1 MSYDPSIFNINPYY
15 DDFSTDK
22 SFLRVLFKPG
32 YAVQARELT
41 QIQSILQDQV
51 SKVGDYLFKDGSR
64 IVGGAISVRNTNY
77 VMVSTE
83 SPSISGISD
92 YSFVLGAT
100 VKVGSGVDSAQP
112 EGRVVH
118 YLPPDTTDG
127 MLVLVVDFI
136 SGSSFS
142 GNSSL
147 VLLTDT
153 DNSVSYTLTIG
164 TDSWSNGSCKLVSV
178 DDGIFYVDGFFA
190 RNFQQYFVPGTT
202 TANGTGVRR
211 DFQYGTAFSD
221 LNTSVG
227 FAITRD
233 SVTENEDAT
242 LRDPAIGSYNYN
254 APGADRY
261 SINLTLDQRIPGS
274 NTDDFL
280 EVLRFESGRI
290 SKKIERITYAEIEKT
305 LAQRTYDESGSYVVN
320 PFDINVSVSGSELY
334 YTMGS
339 GKAYVQGHELETQY
353 PQTINSS
360 TATTETTETELLFPF
375 SVGNWIGVCAG
386 YGTDVIS
393 SWGATFSAVLG
404 TTLNNGSADV
414 YFRSSI
420 GNVVGQAKVQALVPY
435 GFVTG
440 TGLTQGKYKMYL
452 YGICAGS
459 VISGASSAVVM
470 PHGSVMGSG
479 KTLAVFGAVTNATP
493 FGTINSSDNAPLV
506 YDVKPGYAIKE
517 FSGVE
522 FYGKVITNNIT
533 PAWTSGTAPLSY
545 TATVSSDL
553 SGTFSSTSNTSISF
567 PSIYGVG
574 GSGVASDIQQVTIIS
589 AGNAGT
595 TAQSY
600 SAGHAAA
607 MTGFTLSSDGKYIK
621 LEVPGGQHP
630 TGFTTGNVRMMVPV
644 KYTLNTTNLIMDNP
658 GSSDIRTKTSV
669 DASESKASTLLT
681 VDANRNNRK
690 YLLLSYWD
698 VYSISSIVHSTQGN
712 VTSWFELDDGQRETY
727 YDYSRLYLK
736 AERNSSVT
744 AGTFTITYKYFSH
757 SGLAFSPFVGAN
769 SYTGVNYSSIP
780 LYTNSRTGRTVSLA
794 NCLDFR
800 RSGPISSIPTVKPF
814 GFSEFSASFANTKVS
829 YSHYLPR
836 IDKIKL
842 QVNADT
848 NAPVFVV
855 VSGDPDMN
863 PIAPPDTE
871 DALTLY
877 TVLVP
882 AYTHKASDVLITPYD
897 SKRYTM
903 QDIGKIEKRVGDVE
917 TFASL
922 SVSELQTESQSL
934 LTYARG
940 LGSSATTEP
949 IKTSIYVDEFAGHN
963 SGDVSSDEHICSVD
977 YEYGELRPFFT
988 AQSMIL
994 PVGTMSGVTISGDGL
1009 CTLLYTT
1016 TPHTENIGYTKTIKP
1031 NPTNTTNWLGFA
1043 QLSKSIDTYYDNST
1057 RPLVKTNALGENDN
1071 WLSSDAMD
1079 ARGFGTQWND
1089 WESMW
1094 TGIEIRQEENDTVQ
1108 RAILELP
1115 RTGQLSQVAGIDS
1128 GNVSIGVG
1136 RRINATTSEKML
1148 SYMKSRKLKNR
1159 ISTTTEGR
1167 IVDKSVVPYI
1177 STQTVGIVA
1186 YGLKPNT
1193 SNLSVWFDGVSVLS
1207 DLVSNSSGT
1216 VSTTFTIPAAS
1227 FSVGEKLVRISDS
1240 YEPENASTTA
1250 ECVFYSTG
1258 ILTQRDSGSYS
1269 TRPPSLRRQT
1279 VASNG
1284 IIKSPFNRDVSYD
1297 DVTSNQWTDP
1307 LCQTFIVDAKTYP
1320 HGIFASS
1327 VDLFFSKKD
1336 LVLPVTVQIRPTV
1349 NGYPSPSVSVPF
1361 STVTKLPAGVTTSV
1375 VSGIPTATG
1384 FTFSSPV
1391 YLEPGEYAVAV
1402 LTNSGQYSL
1411 WASSSSLNTPNDGR
1425 AGNNASVGTLYIP
1438 QNTNTWVPDNVT
1450 DIAFRL
1456 NRCTFSAISSG
1467 YVQYTSTDTTKP
1479 EILKI
1484 SANEIVPLG
1493 CSIQRIFGDTTTI
1506 KNNQNIYLGSVP
1518 TNLNLKY
1525 TMSRGTNTA
1534 ITPVVDFGTF
1544 FGKLVNM
1551 KLANNATTPFSTS
1564 SYVSRVVSLPQDSSS
1579 QGVFVF
1585 SNAVIP
1591 SGATVN
1597 MYCRYSESSE
1607 SDLFQAAWRPMTR
1620 VNPFV
1625 STTESDFR
1633 EAVYGIT
1640 SSASGIGSYQIKSE
1654 FLSRETVTGNGFFRY
1669 SATPALKNISVVTWK

>member
-1 MSYDPSIFNINPYY
+1 MSYDSSIFNINPYY

-51 SKVGDYLFKDGSR
+51 SKVGDFLFKDGSR
-64 IVGGAISVRNTNY
+64 IVGGACSVRNTNY
-77 VMVSTE
+77 VMISKT
-83 SPSISGISD
+83 SPSLSGISD

-100 VKVGSGVDSAQP
+100 VKIGSGVDSAQP

-127 MLVLVVDFI
+127 MLVLIVDFI

-153 DNSVSYTLTIG
+153 EIPVSYTLTIPV
-164 TDSWSNGSCKLVSV
+164 DSWSNGSCKLVSV
-178 DDGIFYVDGFFA
+178 DDGIFYVDGFFT

-202 TANGTGVRR
+202 TSNGTAVRR
-211 DFQYGTAFSD
+211 DFQYGTAFSN
-221 LNTSVG
+221 LTTSVG
-227 FAITRD
+227 FAIVRD
-233 SVTENEDAT
+233 SVTENEDSS

-261 SINLTLDQRIPGS
+261 SIILTLDQRIAGS
-274 NTDDFL
+274 NTDDFI
-280 EVLRFESGRI
+280 EVLRFESGKI

-305 LAQRTYDESGSYVVN
+305 LSQRTYDESGSYVVN
-320 PFDINVSVSGSELY
+320 PFDISVSVSDSQLQ

-353 PQTINSS
+353 PQTINAS
-360 TATTETTETELLFPF
+360 TATTKTTETELLFPF

-386 YGTDVIS
+386 YGTDTIS
-393 SWGATFSAVLG
+393 SWGATFGAVLG
-404 TTLNNGSADV
+404 KTLNNGSADV
-414 YFRSSI
+414 YFRNSS
-420 GNVVGQAKVQALVPY
+420 GVVVGQAKVQALVPY
-435 GFVTG
+435 GFVVG
-440 TGLTQGKYKMYL
+440 AGLTQGKYKMYL
-452 YGICAGS
+452 YGISAGS

-470 PHGSVMGSG
+470 PHGSNMGSG
-479 KTLAVFGAVTNATP
+479 KTLAVFGATTNGTP
-493 FGTINSSDNAPLV
+493 FGTINYSDAASLV

-522 FYGKVITNNIT
+522 FYGKVITDFIT
-533 PAWTSGTAPLSY
+533 PTIVSGIATY
-545 TATVSSDL
+545 NATVASNL
-553 SGTFSSTSNTSISF
+553 TQTFSSASNTSISF
-567 PSIYGVG
+567 PSIYGDG
-574 GSGVASDIQQVTIIS
+574 GSGVASDIQQVIIVS
-589 AGNAGT
+589 GGNAGT

-600 SAGHAAA
+600 SPGHAA
-607 MTGFTLSSDGKYIK
+607 TISGFTLSSDGNYIK
-621 LEVPGGQHP
+621 LEVPVGQHP
-630 TGFTTGNVRMMVPV
+630 AGFTTGNVRMSVPV
-644 KYTLNTTNLIMDNP
+644 RYRLNPDNLIMDNP

-669 DASESKASTLLT
+669 SIQQLSVATTALT
-681 VDANRNNRK
+681 TDANRNNRK
-690 YLLLSYWD
+690 YLLLPYWD
-698 VYSISSIVHSTQGN
+698 VYSVTSIEHSTQGN

-736 AERNSSVT
+736 PERNNSVT
-744 AGTFTITYKYFSH
+744 SGSFTITYKYFSH

-769 SYTGVNYSSIP
+769 SYTGVNYSNIP
-780 LYTNSRTGRTVSLA
+780 LYTNSRTGKTVSLA

-800 RSGPISSIPTVKPF
+800 RSGPISSVPTVKPF
-814 GFSEFSASFANTKVS
+814 GISEFSSALANTKVS

-842 QVNADT
+842 QVNPDT

-863 PIAPPDTE
+863 PVAPPDTE

-877 TVLVP
+877 TVLIP

-934 LTYARG
+934 LTYVRG
-940 LGSSATTEP
+940 LGSTTTTTEP
-949 IKTSIYVDEFAGHN
+949 IKTSIYVDEFIGHN
-963 SGDVSSDEHICSVD
+963 SGDVSSDEHICSID

-994 PVGTMSGVTISGDGL
+994 PVPTMSGVTISGDGL

-1071 WLSSDAMD
+1071 WLSSDASD

-1094 TGIEIRQEENDTVQ
+1094 TGIEIRQEENDTIQ

-1115 RTGQLSQVAGIDS
+1115 RTGQLSQVSGIDS
-1128 GNVSIGVG
+1128 GNVSVGVG
-1136 RRINATTSEKML
+1136 RRINATTSEKMM
-1148 SYMKSRKLKNR
+1148 SYTKSRKLKNR
-1159 ISTTTEGR
+1159 ISTTIEGR
-1167 IVDKSVVPYI
+1167 ILDKSVVPYI
-1177 STQTVGIVA
+1177 STQTVGITA

-1193 SNLSVWFDGVSVLS
+1193 SNLSLWFDGVPVSSGLA
-1207 DLVSNSSGT
+1207 SNSNGT
-1216 VSTTFTIPAAS
+1216 ISTTFTIPAAS

-1250 ECVFYSTG
+1250 ECLFYSTG
-1258 ILTQRDSGSYS
+1258 ILAQRDAGSYS

-1297 DVTSNQWTDP
+1297 DVTSNQWADP
-1307 LCQTFIVDAKTYP
+1307 LCQTFIVDSKTYP
-1320 HGIFASS
+1320 NGIFASS

-1336 LVLPVTVQIRPTV
+1336 SALPVTVQIRPTV
-1349 NGYPSPSVSVPF
+1349 NGYPSPSVSIPF
-1361 STVTKLPAGVTTSV
+1361 STVTKLPAGVTTAV
-1375 VSGIPTATG
+1375 VSGIPRGTG

-1411 WASSSSLNTPNDGR
+1411 WASSSSLNTPNSGR
-1425 AGNNASVGTLYIP
+1425 AGNNASVGTLYVP
-1438 QNTNTWVPDNVT
+1438 QNTNTWVPTNLT

-1456 NRCTFSAISSG
+1456 NRCNFTNTSSG

-1493 CSIQRIFGDTTTI
+1493 CSIQRMFADNIAI
-1506 KNNQNIYLGSVP
+1506 NNNQNIYLGSAP
-1518 TNLNLKY
+1518 INLNMKY

-1534 ITPVVDFGTF
+1534 ISPVVDFGTF
-1544 FGKLVNM
+1544 FGKLVNLKM
-1551 KLANNATTPFSTS
+1551 ANVSTVAFDTS
-1564 SYVSRVVSLPQDSSS
+1564 SYVSRVVSLPEDASS

-1597 MYCRYSESSE
+1597 MYCRYSASSE

-1640 SSASGIGSYQIKSE
+1640 SSAGSIGSYQIKSQ
-1654 FLSRETVTGNGFFRY
+1654 FLSRETVAGNGFFRY
-1669 SATPALKNISVVTWK
+1669 SSTPALKNISVVTWK

>member
-1 MSYDPSIFNINPYY
+1 MSYDSSIFNINPYY

-77 VMVSTE
+77 VMVST
-83 SPSISGISD
+83 SSASLSGISD

-100 VKVGSGVDSAQP
+100 VKVGLGVSASQP

-118 YLPPDTTDG
+118 YIPPDTTDS

-136 SGSSFS
+136 SGSSFL
-142 GNSSL
+142 GNSSV

-153 DNSVSYTLTIG
+153 DNPVSYTLTIG

-221 LNTSVG
+221 LTTSVG
-227 FAITRD
+227 FGLVRD

-261 SINLTLDQRIPGS
+261 VINLTLDQRVPGES
-274 NTDDFL
+274 TNDFL
-280 EVLRFESGRI
+280 EVLRFDAGKI
-290 SKKIERITYAEIEKT
+290 TKKIERITYAEIEKT
-305 LAQRTYDESGSYVVN
+305 LSQRTYDESGSYVVN
-320 PFDINVSVSGSELY
+320 PFDINVSISNSQLQ
-334 YTMGS
+334 YTLGS

-353 PQTINSS
+353 PQTVSAP
-360 TATTETTETELLFPF
+360 TAITETTETDLLFPL

-393 SWGATFSAVLG
+393 SWGSTFSAVLG

-414 YFRSSI
+414 YFRNSI
-420 GNVVGQAKVQALVPY
+420 GNVVGQAKVHGMVPF

-479 KTLAVFGAVTNATP
+479 KTLAVFGATTVNTP
-493 FGTINSSDNAPLV
+493 FGTINKTDDAALV
-506 YDVKPGYAIKE
+506 YDVKPGYAIKN
-517 FSGVE
+517 FNAVE
-522 FYGKVITNNIT
+522 FYGKIITNTIT
-533 PAWTSGTAPLSY
+533 PQSTVTTPATY
-545 TATVSSDL
+545 TATISSDL
-553 SGTFSSTSNTSISF
+553 SGTFSALNNTSVSF
-567 PSIYGVG
+567 PPIYGVG
-574 GSGVASDIQQVTIIS
+574 GSGVASDIQQVTLLS
-589 AGNAGT
+589 TGNAGT
-595 TAQSY
+595 TAQAY
-600 SAGHAAA
+600 SPGHAAS
-607 MTGFTLSSDGKYIK
+607 MVGFTLSSDGNYIK
-621 LEVPGGQHP
+621 LEIPVGQHP
-630 TGFTTGNVRMMVPV
+630 TGFTTGNVRMVVPV
-644 KYTLNTTNLIMDNP
+644 KYTLDSTVLNSGDPT
-658 GSSDIRTKTSV
+658 SSDIRTKTATAATYSTSV
-669 DASESKASTLLT
+669 LT
-681 VDANRNNRK
+681 ADPNRNNKK
-690 YLLLSYWD
+690 YLLLPQWD
-698 VYSISSIVHSTQGN
+698 VYSITSITHSTMGN
-712 VTSWFELDDGQRETY
+712 ITSYFELDDGQRETY

-744 AGTFTITYKYFSH
+744 TGTILVSYSYFLH
-757 SGLAFSPFVGAN
+757 SGLAFGPFVGAN
-769 SYTGVNYSSIP
+769 SYTGVDYSSIP

-800 RSGPISSIPTVKPF
+800 HSGPITSAPTVKPF
-814 GFSEFSASFANTKVS
+814 GFSEFSAPFANTKVS

-836 IDKIKL
+836 IDKIKV
-842 QVNADT
+842 QVNSDT
-848 NAPVFVV
+848 NAPVFSV

-863 PIAPPDTE
+863 PVAPPDTE

-882 AYTHKASDVLITPYD
+882 AYTHKASDVLVTPYD
-897 SKRYTM
+897 NKRYTM

-922 SVSELQTESQSL
+922 SVSELQTESKSL
-934 LTYARG
+934 LAYARVVM
-940 LGSSATTEP
+940 GSPITIEP
-949 IKTSIYVDEFAGHN
+949 LKTSIYVDEFVGHN
-963 SGDVSSDEHICSVD
+963 SGDVASDEHICSVD

-988 AQSMIL
+988 AQDVLL
-994 PVGTMSGVTISGDGL
+994 PVGVASGVTVSGDGL
-1009 CTLLYTT
+1009 CTLSYTT

-1031 NPTNTTNWLGFA
+1031 NPTNTTNWLGFV
-1043 QLSKSIDTYYDNST
+1043 QLSKTIDTLWDT
-1057 RPLVKTNALGENDN
+1057 GFRALVKTNSLGENDN
-1071 WLSSDAMD
+1071 WLSSDAVD

-1115 RTGQLSQVAGIDS
+1115 RTGQLSQVSGIDS

-1159 ISTTTEGR
+1159 ISTTIEGR

-1177 STQTVGIVA
+1177 STQSIALTA

-1193 SNLSVWFDGVSVLS
+1193 SSLSVWFDGVEVLS
-1207 DLVSNSSGT
+1207 GLASDSSGT
-1216 VSTTFTIPAAS
+1216 VSTTFTIPAAT
-1227 FSVGEKLVRISDS
+1227 FTVGEKLVRITDS
-1240 YEPENASTTA
+1240 YDPENASTTA

-1258 ILTQRDSGSYS
+1258 IFTQRDSGSYS
-1269 TRPPSLRRQT
+1269 TRSPSLRRQT

-1307 LCQTFIVDAKTYP
+1307 LCQTFIVDAKSYP
-1320 HGIFASS
+1320 NGIFASS
-1327 VDLFFSKKD
+1327 IDLFFSKKD
-1336 LVLPVTVQIRPTV
+1336 SLLPVTVQIRPTV
-1349 NGYPSPSVSVPF
+1349 NGYPSPSVSLPF
-1361 STVTKLPAGVTTSV
+1361 STVTKLPVGVTTAMLN
-1375 VSGIPTATG
+1375 GTPKATG

-1411 WASSSSLNTPNDGR
+1411 YAASSGANTQNAGR
-1425 AGNNASVGTLYIP
+1425 AGNNASVGTLYVP

-1456 NRCTFSAISSG
+1456 NRCSFDSLTTG
-1467 YVQYTSTDTTKP
+1467 YVQYTSTNTTKP
-1479 EILKI
+1479 EVLKV
-1484 SANEIVPLG
+1484 SSSEIIPLG
-1493 CSIQRIFGDTTTI
+1493 CSVQRLFGDTTALT
-1506 KNNQNIYLGSVP
+1506 NNQNTYLRTMP
-1518 TNLNLKY
+1518 ANLNLKY
-1525 TMSRGTNTA
+1525 TLSRGVNTA
-1534 ITPVVDFGTF
+1534 VSPVVDFGTF
-1544 FGKLVNM
+1544 FGKMVNM
-1551 KLANNATTPFSTS
+1551 KLSGSSSNPFATS
-1564 SYVSRVVSLPQDSSS
+1564 SYVSRVVTLPQDSAS

-1585 SNAVIP
+1585 SDAVVP

-1597 MYCRYSESSE
+1597 MYCRYSASSE
-1607 SDLFQAAWRPMTR
+1607 SDLFQSAWRPMTR
-1620 VNPFV
+1620 LNAFT

-1640 SSASGIGSYQIKSE
+1640 GQSGVIGSYQIKSE
-1654 FLSRETVTGNGFFRY
+1654 FLAKDTSVSGSGFFPY
-1669 SATPALKNISVVTWK
+1669 SYTPALKNISVVTWK